1 MRIMRKFFKKLFSS
15 HEKKLLEKPILVI
28 IKKDKLYINGRRI
41 KAIVTENNE
50 VIYIKKLIDDKI

>member
-1 MRIMRKFFKKLFSS
+1 MRKFFKKLFSS
-15 HEKKLLEKPILVI
+15 HEKKILEKPILVI

>member
-1 MRIMRKFFKKLFSS
+1 MRKFFKKLFSS